1 MKKKYWIL
9 AGAKLPAT
17 ILAASFAVACSNLLA
32 DDHASDFDSLTV
44 ANTIELDAL
53 RGMNGDTRIQVE
65 TNQQLNASVTGSSF
79 TAGTITGGSVT
90 FAENALENFSGI
102 GLFNVVTG
110 NNNAVN
116 SAVGVTFNMQ

>member
-1 MKKKYWIL
+1 MKTNYWKQ
-9 AGAKLPAT
+9 ACVKLPAT
-17 ILAASFAVACSNLLA
+17 TLAALVAMTCNNLLA
-32 DDHASDFDSLTV
+32 DDHASDLDSLIV
-44 ANTIELDAL
+44 ANTVELDAL
-53 RGMNGDTRIQVE
+53 RGMNGDTRIRVE

-110 NNNAVN
+110 NSNAVN
-116 SAVGVTFNMQ
+116 SAIGVTFNMQ

>member
-1 MKKKYWIL
+1 MKTKHWKQ
-9 AGAKLPAT
+9 ACEKLPAT
-17 ILAASFAVACSNLLA
+17 ILAALFTMACSNLLA
-32 DDHASDFDSLTV
+32 DDHASDLDSLTV
-44 ANTIELDAL
+44 ANTVELDAL
-53 RGMNGDTRIQVE
+53 RGMNGDTRIRVE

-110 NNNAVN
+110 NNNAVD
-116 SAVGVTFNMQ
+116 SAIGVTFNMQ

>member
-1 MKKKYWIL
+1 MKTKYWKP
-9 AGAKLPAT
+9 ACGKSPAT
-17 ILAASFAVACSNLLA
+17 ILAALLAMTCSTLLA
-32 DDHASDFDSLTV
+32 DDHASDLDSLTV
-44 ANTIELDAL
+44 ANNVELDAL

-110 NNNAVN
+110 NNNAVD
-116 SAVGVTFNMQ
+116 SAIGVTFNMQ